1 MPIDNTVWNEMIAQF
16 KASETAPEWNIKKP
30 IDGLANSLAAWSS
43 QQAAQEVF
51 KDFDEEKLKKMPN
64 SLDQSLIISGIVL
77 ENFGSDKP
85 NAKKQDK
92 GLLSTAQNVG
102 LISIKGTAITQPL
115 TLTQAYVQ
123 SFSDG
128 NFPAFYWSMETFDG
142 TRYVF
147 DYTQD
152 RKDGTLGIYSSNVK
166 FMQAIDGIKP
176 DKRKTRNF
184 NYLTTNEESASL
196 ILAKLRAYLLNK

>member
-1 MPIDNTVWNEMIAQF
+1 
-16 KASETAPEWNIKKP
+16 
-30 IDGLANSLAAWSS
+30 
-43 QQAAQEVF
+43 
-51 KDFDEEKLKKMPN
+51 
-64 SLDQSLIISGIVL
+64 L

-85 NAKKQDK
+85 SAKKQDK
-92 GLLSTAQNVG
+92 GLLSAAQNVG
-102 LISIKGTAITQPL
+102 LISINGTAITQPI

-123 SFSDG
+123 SFSEDDL
-128 NFPAFYWSMETFDG
+128 PAFYWSMEAFDG

-152 RKDGTLGIYSSNVK
+152 RKEGTLGIYSSNLK
-166 FMQAIDGIKP
+166 LMQAIEGIKA

-184 NYLTTNEESASL
+184 NYLTTNEASASL